1 MIKKMLKKIKKIGI
15 IKLLLIVNNIIMLD
29 LLVIN
34 VFLNT
39 KELIIKNII
48 FTLFLIFFYGFIG
61 LIKE

>member
-29 LLVIN
+29 LLIIN
-34 VFLNT
+34 IFLNT